1 VIGVSPGAAVAQGH
15 AAADAVEDAVGR
27 ALPEADVIVH
37 VEPLTPAE
45 AEIRERAQDAAL
57 RVPSVREVHNV
68 NVLTVD
74 GRTEI
79 SLHLKLPGGLSLSA
93 AHALAEQVERSILE
107 AVPEAAAVQTH
118 LEPLTEATE
127 GRRPS
132 PDEVESDVQ
141 AVLRIVREET
151 GAPPRSLRVLETD
164 DGLVVFLTLALDPRT
179 ELAAAHGTASGVE
192 ERIRREEP
200 EIAEV
205 HVHTEP

>member
-1 VIGVSPGAAVAQGH
+1 
-15 AAADAVEDAVGR
+15 
-27 ALPEADVIVH
+27 
-37 VEPLTPAE
+37 
-45 AEIRERAQDAAL
+45 
-57 RVPSVREVHNV
+57 VHNV

-79 SLHLKLPGGLSLSA
+79 SLHLKLPGALSL
-93 AHALAEQVERSILE
+93 AHAHSLAEQVERSILD
-107 AVPEAAAVQTH
+107 AVPEVAAVQTH

-132 PDEVESDVQ
+132 PDEVEHDVQ
-141 AVLRIVREET
+141 SVLRIVHEET
-151 GAPPRSLRVLETD
+151 GAPPRGLRVLETD
-164 DGLVVFLTLALDPRT
+164 DGLVVFLTLVLDPHT

-192 ERIRREEP
+192 ERIRGEMP